1 MLKYILFLIILTP
14 FFSFSQQGSFK
25 PCSSVLLEKWKFQYY
40 SYNTKYPLSSEKLT
54 EQLNRTLTNQPRQ
67 INGFVT
73 IRFVVNCE
81 GQTGNFEIYQ
91 IDNHYQ
97 NTKFDEKYVE
107 ELLTFTK
114 TLNDWKIAIH
124 NKTLKV
130 DYYTYLTFKIE
141 HGKVTEI
148 VP

>member
-1 MLKYILFLIILTP
+1 MLKYIFFFVFITP
-14 FFSFSQQGSFK
+14 IFSFAQQDSFK
-25 PCSSVLLEKWKFQYY
+25 PCSSPLLDKWKFQYY

-54 EQLNRTLTNQPRQ
+54 EQVNRTLTYQPKQ

-73 IRFVVNCE
+73 IRFVVNCK

-91 IDNHYQ
+91 IDNNYQ
-97 NTKFDEKYVE
+97 NTKFDEKYIE

-114 TLNDWKIAIH
+114 ALDDWKIAIH
-124 NKTLKV
+124 NKTLKL
-130 DYYTYLTFKIE
+130 DYYTYFTFKIE